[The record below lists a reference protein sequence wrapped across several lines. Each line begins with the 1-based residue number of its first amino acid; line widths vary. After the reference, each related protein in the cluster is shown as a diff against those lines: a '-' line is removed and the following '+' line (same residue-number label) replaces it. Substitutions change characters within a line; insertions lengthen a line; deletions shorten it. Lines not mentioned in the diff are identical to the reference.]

1 MPYLPPVVFDGEY
14 DYVLDLAAL
23 ELEPWYSLMPTYTQ
37 AELDGRQ
44 DAGLWPTAS
53 PPSHLA
59 TTCPICGRRKARLTV
74 CQECRG
80 ILGDRAPLMPA
91 WAREAVNFARRER
104 YNVGRWH
111 AGTSSLGDF
120 ESAQELQ
127 DWLDRKKLEHL
138 RLPGEYVKSRG
149 ADDYGA
155 LFLPYAP
162 YPDEAT
168 NRLYRRANGIR
179 PIRSPQAP
187 AGAAIA
193 ERKPKSRHYSAL
205 SPNLPPGWWAAGSW
219 LRNGTGPAE
228 HLSPAPLWLELAEIL
243 AFEDQELA
251 YQVMR
256 EAQGVMTERQYTCLV
271 LWLLGLSQAAI
282 GRRLGISVKTAHE
295 HFHKG
300 LEIARAIGAKILQTD
315 PAQNQNTCSVCVPS

>member
-1 MPYLPPVVFDGEY
+1 MPYLPPVVFDGQF
-14 DYVLDLAAL
+14 DTVLDPAAL
-23 ELEPWYSLMPTYTQ
+23 EREPWYSLMPTHTQ
-37 AELDGRQ
+37 AELDRLQ

-80 ILGDRAPLMPA
+80 ILGDRAPLMPT
-91 WAREAVNFARRER
+91 WAREAVNYARRER

-127 DWLDRKKLEHL
+127 EWLDSKKREHL

-155 LFLPYAP
+155 LFLPFAP

-168 NRLYRRANGIR
+168 NRLYRKANGIR
-179 PIRSPQAP
+179 PIRAP
-187 AGAAIA
+187 EPPTTTAQDATGAAIA
-193 ERKPKSRHYSAL
+193 EHKPKSRHYDAHN
-205 SPNLPPGWWAAGSW
+205 PNLPAGWWGSGSW
-219 LRNGTGPAE
+219 LRQGRGPAE
-228 HLSPAPLWLELAEIL
+228 VLSPAPFRLEDIPEIL
-243 AFEDQELA
+243 ASEDRELA
-251 YQVMR
+251 AQVMR
-256 EAQGVMTERQYTCLV
+256 EAQAVMTERQYTCLV
-271 LWLLGLSQAAI
+271 LWLLGLTQAAI

-295 HFHKG
+295 HCHKG
-300 LEIARAIGAKILQTD
+300 LEIARAIAAKTLETD
-315 PAQNQNTCSVCVPS
+315 PT

>member
-1 MPYLPPVVFDGEY
+1 MPHMRGAGRPADRLPRVPGSW
-14 DYVLDLAAL
+14 AI
-23 ELEPWYSLMPTYTQ
+23 EP
-37 AELDGRQ
+37 
-44 DAGLWPTAS
+44 
-53 PPSHLA
+53 
-59 TTCPICGRRKARLTV
+59 
-74 CQECRG
+74 
-80 ILGDRAPLMPA
+80 PLPA
-91 WAREAVNFARRER
+91 WARRPSTLPG
-104 YNVGRWH
+104 NVTTWGD
-111 AGTSSLGDF
+111 GTRVLALGDF

-127 DWLDRKKLEHL
+127 DWLDRKKLSTAC
-138 RLPGEYVKSRG
+138 PGVCKSRG

-193 ERKPKSRHYSAL
+193 ERKPNSRHYSAL

-300 LEIARAIGAKILQTD
+300 LEIAGR
-315 PAQNQNTCSVCVPS
+315 